1 MMEPVFVSREK
12 DFGIE
17 IKNKNGIVHYVE
29 KATFS
34 IELLKHVDAG
44 QDSGFLCKIY
54 CSLREQQRYENDF

>member
-1 MMEPVFVSREK
+1 MEPTFVLREK
-12 DFGIE
+12 DFGVE
-17 IKNKNGIVHYVE
+17 IRNKNGIVSYVE

-54 CSLREQQRYENDF
+54 CSLREQDR